1 MKKLLLATLT
11 TLSIIT
17 APASAGERT
26 TQSGTEYNPNN
37 YRIEYTAE
45 SPLPLLIPDYF
56 IPVYKDELN
65 PLEKY
70 IPMYFH
76 DELFPV
82 CIERIYRYYYYDEN
96 SNEVYFDYGQSLNIY
111 NINGTDYIS
120 IREEEDK

>member
-1 MKKLLLATLT
+1 MKKILLAALT
-11 TLSIIT
+11 ALTINT
-17 APASAGERT
+17 VVAAAVERPD
-26 TQSGTEYNPNN
+26 QGPDIYNPNN
-37 YRIEYTAE
+37 YRIEYDAKSQLT
-45 SPLPLLIPDYF
+45 LLLPDYF
-56 IPVYKDELN
+56 IPVYKDIDN

-96 SNEVYFDYGQSLNIY
+96 SNKVYFDYGQSLNIY

-120 IREEEDK
+120 IREEE

>member
-17 APASAGERT
+17 VPAAAGERT
-26 TQSGTEYNPNN
+26 AQGDDIFNPNN
-37 YRIEYTAE
+37 YRTEYDAE
-45 SPLPLLIPDYF
+45 SQLTLLIPDYF
-56 IPVYKDELN
+56 IPAYIDTDN

-82 CIERIYRYYYYDEN
+82 CIERIYRYYYYDNNNNKIYLEA
-96 SNEVYFDYGQSLNIY
+96 DTDIY
-111 NINGTDYIS
+111 NINGKDYIS
-120 IREEEDK
+120 IREEEVK